1 MAATAVPK
9 MKTKKR
15 NGSRE
20 GQFRYE
26 LDTCSKNGDLS
37 GALELY
43 ETAVA
48 EGLRLS
54 AYHFNSLLHILSSSV
69 ENLDDESSKQS
80 TADTGSRVFDAM
92 IVAGIMPNEATITS
106 MARIAASRPDGSGA
120 DLAFDLVRNMREK
133 YAATPRLRTYGP
145 ALFAFCRQL
154 EAEKAYALENHM
166 VSSAVVPEEPEIAA
180 LMDVSAKVGREE
192 KVYEYLHML
201 RNNVRCVS
209 SSTARILEDWF
220 NSKSAAEAG
229 SSSWSTERVKDAIVI
244 NGRGWHGLGWLGGG
258 RWEVNQTSVGAD
270 GHCAMCFQ
278 RLDCVDIAQKE
289 TKEFAD
295 SVANLAM
302 ERETISNFKRF
313 QEWLEDNKGY
323 DAIIDGANVALY
335 QQNFADGGFSLSQL
349 NDVASELFRR
359 NKNKWP
365 LIILHNKRI
374 QALMGDPYNRQLLD
388 AWRSEGAL
396 YMTPTGSNDDW
407 YWIYAAVKLG
417 CLVVTNDE
425 MRDHIFELLGRSFFP
440 RWKERHQVRYTFVK
454 GKLTLVMPPPYSVVI
469 QESETGSWHV
479 PLDEMCDDEK
489 QRTWLCIRRQGSN
502 HGPLEDLTDSSFQTI
517 SESSIIPP
525 ECGNIFNN
533 NTRHVTGK
541 RKDRS
546 DDL

>member
-1 MAATAVPK
+1 

-20 GQFRYE
+20 GQFRYA

-80 TADTGSRVFDAM
+80 TVDTGSRVFNAM
-92 IVAGIMPNEATITS
+92 IAAGIVPNEATITS
-106 MARIAASRPDGSGA
+106 MARIASCQPDGSGA
-120 DLAFDLVRNMREK
+120 DLAFDLIRNMREK

-154 EAEKAYALENHM
+154 EAEKAYALANHM
-166 VSSAVVPEEPEIAA
+166 VSSAIMPEEPEIAA
-180 LMDVSAKVGREE
+180 LLDVSAKVGREG

-209 SSTARILEDWF
+209 SSTAGILEDWF

-258 RWEVNQTSVGAD
+258 RWDVNRTSVGAD

-278 RLDCVDIAQKE
+278 LLDCVDIAQKE

-302 ERETISNFKRF
+302 ERETMSNFKRF
-313 QEWLEDNKGY
+313 QEWLEDNKGC

-349 NDVASELFRR
+349 NDVASEIFRR
-359 NKNKWP
+359 NKKKWP

-396 YMTPTGSNDDW
+396 YMTPSGSNDDCTVPVSPSSLLHSTSEHQASEASMVVARPTCGLDGGGIVACAW
-407 YWIYAAVKLG
+407 PWWRSQGSCEAFATARRWLRGLLG
-417 CLVVTNDE
+417 CRNDS
-425 MRDHIFELLGRSFFP
+425 MWSMSGLRVIATPGRGLAARGP
-440 RWKERHQVRYTFVK
+440 RGGREACPW
-454 GKLTLVMPPPYSVVI
+454 PP
-469 QESETGSWHV
+469 
-479 PLDEMCDDEK
+479 
-489 QRTWLCIRRQGSN
+489 
-502 HGPLEDLTDSSFQTI
+502 
-517 SESSIIPP
+517 
-525 ECGNIFNN
+525 
-533 NTRHVTGK
+533 
-541 RKDRS
+541 
-546 DDL
+546 